1 MTMVSV
7 SIIEHIASHV
17 APGTQL
23 LDWYEPVDFTDLD
36 MAPVVGQVWL
46 EGMALDRAVDGSA
59 VAYLALYSF
68 TVNIDIPRAS
78 VAQKAAAQQL
88 LLDATRAIVGFE
100 YAPAQY
106 PTMRSGSE
114 TTWDGRVMRLSV
126 GFSLPW
132 HVSV

>member
-1 MTMVSV
+1 MAIDIKT
-7 SIIEHIASHV
+7 HIAARV

-59 VAYLALYSF
+59 AAYLALYSF

-88 LLDATRAIVGFE
+88 LFDATRAIVGFE

-126 GFSLPW
+126 GYSIPW